1 MPRSLRRSRGIAVLL
16 LLTAAGVL
24 VAAFPVRPVQAAEAV
39 KVTGR
44 LAGRTFPASA
54 GNPIVLS
61 PDRPTPLEV
70 AIFNDGSEAV
80 EVRTITLAGRVAPLT
95 FFSYQTSVAISVPP
109 HATVSREYPLDLAGL
124 KYQATGLFNATITLL
139 DQQRRPIVS
148 RPTAVDVRGSWR
160 SAYVVFGLV
169 LAAGTVASF
178 VLAVRELARH
188 RLSSNRWRRGL
199 RFMIPGIGLALTLI
213 FTSSSFRLYLVGP
226 LAWLPVLLLSTA
238 TFFAVGYLTPRP
250 DEADR
255 TVGPRQREY
264 AEAPGPPRL

>member
-1 MPRSLRRSRGIAVLL
+1 MPRSLRQNRGIAVSA
-16 LLTAAGVL
+16 LTAALFL
-24 VAAFPVRPVQAAEAV
+24 VAAFPGRPAQAADTV

-54 GNPIVLS
+54 GNPIVLG
-61 PDRPTPLEV
+61 PDRPILFEV
-70 AIFNDGSEAV
+70 AISNDGSEAV
-80 EVRTITLAGRVAPLT
+80 EVRTITLAGRVTALT

-109 HATVSREYPLDLAGL
+109 HATVTREYSLDLAGL
-124 KYQATGLFNATITLL
+124 KYQATGLFNARITLL

-148 RPTAVDVRGSWR
+148 RPMAVDVRGSWR
-160 SAYVVFGLV
+160 SVYVVFGLI

-213 FTSSSFRLYLVGP
+213 FTSSAFRLYLFGP
-226 LAWLPVLLLSTA
+226 LAWLPVLLISTA
-238 TFFAVGYLTPRP
+238 AFFAVGYLTPNP
-250 DEADR
+250 DEADP
-255 TVGPRQREY
+255 TVGTRQREY